1 MKKKGYEYVYFQ
13 VGRDSSI
20 HIWDTE
26 TIKPLSVLKG
36 YHQYGVCAVDFS
48 GNKYLFIYL
57 HFSFSVW
64 EYKLISSTEKLRIPL
79 HWKFCIKNI
88 PQCSVSNERGCLK
101 MNIH

>member
-57 HFSFSVW
+57 HFSFSV
-64 EYKLISSTEKLRIPL
+64 
-79 HWKFCIKNI
+79 
-88 PQCSVSNERGCLK
+88 
-101 MNIH
+101 

>member
-1 MKKKGYEYVYFQ
+1 MKNGYKYVYFQ

-48 GNKYLFIYL
+48 GNKYLLIYL
-57 HFSFSVW
+57 YTTFLLYENAS
-64 EYKLISSTEKLRIPL
+64 
-79 HWKFCIKNI
+79 
-88 PQCSVSNERGCLK
+88 
-101 MNIH
+101 